1 MFPLDVRLAPVNR
14 LDCER
19 EFQKAYNWENLNE
32 DQRFIVR
39 GGCWNTWVM
48 GWNAAQNL
56 KSVDP
61 IANVLETSQIA
72 PVERS
77 QHYVLGKCTE
87 ELGEAATVI
96 NKPHKQH
103 PEPLHCEIADLII
116 SGIDLVYVELYE
128 KLRKQIGDNVD
139 KALVADKARE
149 LIVNA
154 MISKNEKW
162 KKQVI

>member
-1 MFPLDVRLAPVNR
+1 MFPLDVRLAPKNR
-14 LDCER
+14 MECER

-32 DQRFIVR
+32 DQQFIVR
-39 GGCWNTWVM
+39 GSCWNTWVM
-48 GWNAAQNL
+48 GWNAAHSIN
-56 KSVDP
+56 SIDP

-128 KLRKQIGDNVD
+128 KMAKEMGGKPD
-139 KALVADKARE
+139 KSLIADKARE
-149 LIVNA
+149 LIVTA